1 MLLCPGPSLL
11 RDIVI
16 RSYSLLLLFTITNW
30 NNNPES
36 SNFKIIAIQILFPI
50 PTCIFS
56 STTKNRRR
64 EIRWIKCSTL
74 SLLHDDVHCFI
85 ISWST
90 LRYHPG
96 SGDYQCV
103 MMKLC
108 FPSDARNCPSSAI
121 ISEMWSVK
129 LRLLRVYCCVRE
141 EYRESSSHCPV
152 RCSTSLPDTSVDTQ
166 HTTRDKCAFIQRN
179 FDPMPP
185 PPYFATVL
193 ILFWLDRSGLM
204 KLKYI
209 ASAW

>member
-30 NNNPES
+30 NINPES

-56 STTKNRRR
+56 STIKNRRR
-64 EIRWIKCSTL
+64 EIQWIKCSTL

-129 LRLLRVYCCVRE
+129 LRLLRVYCCVWERSIGSHRHIARSDAAHLSPTQVSTLHTQLE
-141 EYRESSSHCPV
+141 TNVLYSEKLWPHASSS
-152 RCSTSLPDTSVDTQ
+152 
-166 HTTRDKCAFIQRN
+166 
-179 FDPMPP
+179 
-185 PPYFATVL
+185 VL
-193 ILFWLDRSGLM
+193 WILFWLDRSGLM